1 MADRSPA
8 RLERAQSSL
17 RPLRRPCP
25 TDRDQRVA
33 VPEGFRNPLA
43 PAVSDA
49 PPALLPLIRIEDDI
63 SPHLDR
69 ALRPVAMRAQ
79 NGDWSARDALYMA
92 FEPKL
97 MRFARRIRVP
107 FAPEGAHGLWERGDV
122 VQEAYLVFLG
132 VIESWSPEIPFGRY
146 VLANFP
152 WRLRD
157 AVHRGIGKRTVPPR
171 MFGVPIESSELI
183 ADGSTARQEQGVMLK
198 ALAASLGTPLDEVF
212 RLHVI
217 DGLTLTETAG
227 RIGVSRR
234 TVTRYWHD
242 IVLELRRELTAP
254 ER

>member
-1 MADRSPA
+1 MADRSPV

-17 RPLRRPCP
+17 RPLRPRPI
-25 TDRDQRVA
+25 DRDQQVA

-43 PAVSDA
+43 PAVNA
-49 PPALLPLIRIEDDI
+49 AAPALLPLIRVEDDI

-69 ALRPVAMRAQ
+69 ALHPVAVRAQ

-107 FAPEGAHGLWERGDV
+107 FAPEGAHSLWERGDV
-122 VQEAYLVFLG
+122 NQEAYLAFVG
-132 VIESWSPEIPFGRY
+132 VIESWSLEIPFGRY

-171 MFGVPIESSELI
+171 MYGVPIESSEHV
-183 ADGSTARQEQGVMLK
+183 ADGSTAREEQGVMLRT
-198 ALAASLGTPLDEVF
+198 LAASLGAPLDEVF

-242 IVLELRRELTAP
+242 VVLELRRELIVP
-254 ER
+254 RR

>member
-1 MADRSPA
+1 MADRLPA
-8 RLERAQSSL
+8 RPERAQSPL
-17 RPLRRPCP
+17 RPVRQRPI
-25 TDRDQRVA
+25 DRGQHVA

-43 PAVSDA
+43 PAINVA
-49 PPALLPLIRIEDDI
+49 APALLPLIRVEDDI

-69 ALRPVAMRAQ
+69 ALHPVAVRAQ
-79 NGDWSARDALYMA
+79 NGDWSARDTLYMA

-107 FAPEGAHGLWERGDV
+107 FAPEGAYGLWERGDV
-122 VQEAYLVFLG
+122 NQEAYLAFVG

-171 MFGVPIESSELI
+171 MYGVSIESSELI
-183 ADGSTARQEQGVMLK
+183 ADGSTAREEQGVMLRV
-198 ALAASLGTPLDEVF
+198 LAASLGTPLDEVF

-217 DGLTLTETAG
+217 EGLTLTETAG

-242 IVLELRRELTAP
+242 VVLELRRELTVP
-254 ER
+254 RR

>member
-1 MADRSPA
+1 MADRLPA
-8 RLERAQSSL
+8 RPERAQPPLRSL
-17 RPLRRPCP
+17 RRQRRAS
-25 TDRDQRVA
+25 RDQRVP

-43 PAVSDA
+43 PAINAAEPV
-49 PPALLPLIRIEDDI
+49 LLPLIRIEDDI

-69 ALRPVAMRAQ
+69 TLQPVAVRAQ

-107 FAPEGAHGLWERGDV
+107 FAPEGDHGLWERGDV
-122 VQEAYLVFLG
+122 HQEAYLVFVN

-171 MFGVPIESSELI
+171 MYGVPIESSDLI
-183 ADGSTARQEQGVMLK
+183 ADAATVNEEQGVMLK
-198 ALAASLGTPLDEVF
+198 VLAGSLGSPLDEVF
-212 RLHVI
+212 RLHII
-217 DGLTLTETAG
+217 DGLTLTATAG
-227 RIGVSRR
+227 QIGVSRR
-234 TVTRYWHD
+234 SVTRYWHD
-242 IVLELRRELTAP
+242 IVLELRRERSASV
-254 ER
+254 R